1 MEKTLSSALGISRDG
16 FSIVPFIS
24 EGNTKR
30 PITKHGFKDATQ
42 DETTIK
48 KWWTCNPQA
57 NVAIATGKQSDGQF
71 LIVIDADRHNAETD
85 GIVSLEKWQAEHGT
99 FPETVT
105 VQTGGGGTHYYF
117 TLSPENAEGVKGTT
131 GILPSVDI
139 RAEGQGVVAP
149 PSLHASGKRYVWL
162 SDRHSLADVA
172 PANDSVI
179 ALLHYRKEK
188 QKIIFNIRSG
198 RTIPNGHRNNALYS
212 MARTMQDA
220 GFLNETIIA
229 AICYENKHHCKESLT
244 ESEVFRLLQSAL
256 SNEKADPCET
266 KKQRMKRELMQQNIK
281 TICKGI
287 ENCTQQTN

>member
-1 MEKTLSSALGISRDG
+1 MEKTLSSALGIARDG

-85 GIVSLEKWQAEHGT
+85 GIVSLEKWQAAHGA

-188 QKIIFNIRSG
+188 QKIFLDIRSG
-198 RTIPNGHRNNALYS
+198 RMIPNGHRNSVLYR
-212 MARTMQDA
+212 MARTMQDV
-220 GFLNETIIA
+220 GFLDETIIA
-229 AICYENKHHCKESLT
+229 AVYFENKHHCKEPL
-244 ESEVFRLLQSAL
+244 EEAEVFRLLQSAL

-266 KKQRMKRELMQQNIK
+266 PKHRREREILAFNIQASVEGMRG
-281 TICKGI
+281 C
-287 ENCTQQTN
+287 

>member
-1 MEKTLSSALGISRDG
+1 MKNEMLSSVLGIARDG

-85 GIVSLEKWQAEHGT
+85 GIVSLEKWQAEHGA

-149 PSLHASGKRYVWL
+149 PSVHASGNRYVWL
-162 SDRHSLADVA
+162 SDRHRLADAA

-179 ALLHYRKEK
+179 KLLHYRKER
-188 QKIIFNIRSG
+188 QIIFFDIRSG
-198 RTIPNGHRNNALYS
+198 RMIPNGHRNSVLYR
-212 MARTMQDA
+212 MARTMQDG
-220 GFLNETIIA
+220 GFLDSTIIA
-229 AICYENKHHCKESLT
+229 AICYENLHHCKEPL
-244 ESEVFRLLQSAL
+244 EEAEVFRLLQSAL
-256 SNEKADPCET
+256 NNEKADPCET
-266 KKQRMKRELMQQNIK
+266 PKHRRERELLKYNIEA
-281 TICKGI
+281 TIEGMRKC
-287 ENCTQQTN
+287 